1 MELLQVTV
9 AILSLMA
16 VGSQN
21 SAAGAD
27 AAFKQVLRS
36 LQQTA
41 ALQAPQCQKALDRL
55 LSPDYVQIATE
66 GTPIPRKD
74 LLTLKSTRCT
84 QQTIAIENER
94 IHFFRDETG
103 SNKAAVVTYRINH
116 NRGEYYTQNLYV
128 FVNRS
133 RWLAIAG
140 REMPVS
146 ENNDLSIRIDVNAR
160 EATARAS
167 QGGADVEQL
176 TKWVA
181 LSEWASVL
189 SAPGS
194 EEEKQKAQAR
204 LQMMADDYMRINPN
218 GSYATRDQLLDA
230 LLAGR
235 VNQGV
240 QKIVYENVRVSVLG
254 EIAIL
259 TYRSKYEGGQR
270 PSYFLLMRVFIKR
283 RGKWEQIA
291 GQGFPAV
298 PR

>member
-1 MELLQVTV
+1 MELLQITVT
-9 AILSLMA
+9 ILSLIA

-21 SAAGAD
+21 SAADAD

-41 ALQAPQCQKALDRL
+41 ALQAPQCKKALDRL
-55 LSPDYVQIATE
+55 LSPDYVQIAPE
-66 GTPIPRKD
+66 GTPIPRID
-74 LLTLKSTRCT
+74 LLNLKSTRCT
-84 QQTIAIENER
+84 QQTIGIEDER

-103 SNKAAVVTYRINH
+103 SKKAAVVTYRINH

-133 RWLAIAG
+133 RWLPIAG

-146 ENNDLSIRIDVNAR
+146 ENNDLSFRIDVNAK
-160 EATARAS
+160 ETTARAS

-181 LSEWASVL
+181 LSEWASVP

-194 EEEKQKAQAR
+194 EEEKQKEQAR
-204 LQMMADDYMRINPN
+204 LQMMADDYIRINFN
-218 GSYATRDQLLDA
+218 GRYVTRDQQLLR
-230 LLAGR
+230 GG

-240 QKIVYENVRVSVLG
+240 KKITYENVRVSVLR
-254 EIAIL
+254 EIAIM
-259 TYRSKYEGGQR
+259 TYRSKYEGQGTK
-270 PSYFLLMRVFIKR
+270 YFLLMRVFIKR

>member
-1 MELLQVTV
+1 MELLQVAVT
-9 AILSLMA
+9 ILGLIA

-21 SAAGAD
+21 SGADAD

-36 LQQTA
+36 LQETV

-55 LSPDYVQIATE
+55 LSPDYVQIAPE

-74 LLTLKSTRCT
+74 LLGPKSTRCT
-84 QQTIAIENER
+84 LQTIAIEDER

-103 SNKAAVVTYRINH
+103 SNKVAIVTYRINH
-116 NRGEYYTQNLYV
+116 SRGEYYTQNLYV

-133 RWLAIAG
+133 RWLPIAG

-146 ENNDLSIRIDVNAR
+146 ENNDLSFRIDVTAK
-160 EATARAS
+160 ETTARAS

-181 LSEWASVL
+181 LSEWASVP

-194 EEEKQKAQAR
+194 EEEKQKEQAR
-204 LQMMADDYMRINPN
+204 RQMMADDYIRINFN
-218 GSYATRDQLLDA
+218 GRYMARDQLLS
-230 LLAGR
+230 GGT
-235 VNQGV
+235 NQGV
-240 QKIVYENVRVSVLG
+240 QKITYENVRVSVLR

-259 TYRSKYEGGQR
+259 TYRSKYEGSQGTG
-270 PSYFLLMRVFIKR
+270 YFLLMRVFMKR
-283 RGKWEQIA
+283 RGKWGQIA
-291 GQGFPAV
+291 GQAFPV

>member
-9 AILSLMA
+9 TILSLIA

-21 SAAGAD
+21 SAADAD

-36 LQQTA
+36 LQETA
-41 ALQAPQCQKALDRL
+41 ALPSPQCQKALDRL
-55 LSPDYVQIATE
+55 LSPDYIQIAPE
-66 GTPIPRKD
+66 GTPISRTD

-84 QQTIAIENER
+84 QETIAIENER

-133 RWLAIAG
+133 RWLPIAG

-146 ENNDLSIRIDVNAR
+146 EDNDLSIRIDVNAK
-160 EATARAS
+160 ETSARAS

-181 LSEWASVL
+181 LSEWASVP

-194 EEEKQKAQAR
+194 EEEKQKEQAR
-204 LQMMADDYMRINPN
+204 LQMMADDYIRINFN
-218 GSYATRDQLLDA
+218 GSYMTRDQLLG
-230 LLAGR
+230 GR

-240 QKIVYENVRVSVLG
+240 QKIVYENVRVSVLR
-254 EIAIL
+254 EIAIM
-259 TYRSKYEGGQR
+259 TYRSEYERQR
-270 PSYFLLMRVFIKR
+270 TSYFLLMRVFIKR

>member
-1 MELLQVTV
+1 M
-9 AILSLMA
+9 
-16 VGSQN
+16 
-21 SAAGAD
+21 
-27 AAFKQVLRS
+27 
-36 LQQTA
+36 
-41 ALQAPQCQKALDRL
+41 
-55 LSPDYVQIATE
+55 
-66 GTPIPRKD
+66 PIPRID
-74 LLTLKSTRCT
+74 LLTLKSTRCN

-133 RWLAIAG
+133 RWLPIAG

-146 ENNDLSIRIDVNAR
+146 EDNDLSIRIDVNAK
-160 EATARAS
+160 ETTARAS

-181 LSEWASVL
+181 LSEWASVP

-194 EEEKQKAQAR
+194 EEEKQKEQAR
-204 LQMMADDYMRINPN
+204 LQMMAGDYIRINFN
-218 GSYATRDQLLDA
+218 GSYVTRDQLL
-230 LLAGR
+230 GR
-235 VNQGV
+235 GVNQGV
-240 QKIVYENVRVSVLG
+240 QKIVYENVRVSVLR
-254 EIAIL
+254 EIAIM
-259 TYRSKYEGGQR
+259 TYRSKYEGQR
-270 PSYFLLMRVFIKR
+270 TSYFLLMRVFMKR

>member
-9 AILSLMA
+9 TILSLIA

-21 SAAGAD
+21 SAADAD

-36 LQQTA
+36 LQETA
-41 ALQAPQCQKALDRL
+41 ALPSPQCQKALDRL
-55 LSPDYVQIATE
+55 LSPDYIQIAPE
-66 GTPIPRKD
+66 GTPISRTD
-74 LLTLKSTRCT
+74 LLTLKSTQCT

-133 RWLAIAG
+133 RWLPIAG

-146 ENNDLSIRIDVNAR
+146 EDNDLSIRIDVNAK
-160 EATARAS
+160 ETTARAS

-181 LSEWASVL
+181 LSEWASVP

-194 EEEKQKAQAR
+194 EEEKQKEQAR
-204 LQMMADDYMRINPN
+204 LQMMADDYIRINFN
-218 GSYATRDQLLDA
+218 GSYVTRDQLLG
-230 LLAGR
+230 GR

-240 QKIVYENVRVSVLG
+240 QKIVYENVRVSVLR
-254 EIAIL
+254 EIAIM
-259 TYRSKYEGGQR
+259 TYRSEYERQR
-270 PSYFLLMRVFIKR
+270 TSYFLLMRVFIKR

>member
-1 MELLQVTV
+1 MKLLQVTV
-9 AILSLMA
+9 TILSLIA
-16 VGSQN
+16 VGLQN
-21 SAAGAD
+21 SAADVD

-36 LQQTA
+36 LQETVT
-41 ALQAPQCQKALDRL
+41 LPAPQCQKALDPL
-55 LSPDYVQIATE
+55 LSPDYVQIAPE
-66 GTPIPRKD
+66 GTRIPRIE

-133 RWLAIAG
+133 RWLPLAG

-160 EATARAS
+160 ESTARAS

-181 LSEWASVL
+181 LSEWASVP

-194 EEEKQKAQAR
+194 EDEKQKEQAR
-204 LQMMADDYMRINPN
+204 LQMMADDYIRINFN
-218 GSYATRDQLLDA
+218 GSYITRDQA
-230 LLAGR
+230 LGGR
-235 VNQGV
+235 VTNQGV

-254 EIAIL
+254 EIAIM
-259 TYRSKYEGGQR
+259 TYRSKYESPQR
-270 PSYFLLMRVFIKR
+270 TQYFLLMRVFIKR